1 MTDTTLK
8 LILLGEDKSASK
20 ALGAVGIGA
29 AVAGAALLKFGGD
42 AVQAYLTAEKQQ
54 AKLEDAFRRFPKLA
68 DTNIDALSELNAA
81 IQRKV
86 GADADDLAAAQATMA
101 QYDLTGK
108 QLERLTPLLVDYATK
123 TGKDMPD
130 AAGALGKALMGNA
143 RAMKDLGIDFK
154 VTGDRGADF
163 ETLLGHLQ
171 EKVGGYAESVPDAE
185 RKSKILAA
193 TFEDLQEDIGEK
205 LLPVVIALMETGQGL
220 VDWASENQAVLIPL
234 GKVAGIAAVGIAA
247 ITLAAKGVEG
257 AKGAITTVKSLTTA
271 IDGLSTKAR
280 VAAVGVG
287 AVTIALTL
295 AAAIYAQAADR
306 QAKVTAA
313 TDDFTAALQA
323 SNGAL
328 DENVRKT
335 AAKRLAD
342 ADAFGAAEHLGIA
355 LDVLTDAAMGNA
367 AAIQVVHDRLAEVQ
381 RQEIEARSATH
392 QLDTALTDSEEAIL
406 TVKDALGI
414 VSTGLDDAQ
423 TKQRQMETATKDA
436 STATRDH
443 TRATGDN
450 AEATGENADA
460 QRELADALDEATD
473 AWLRARGDVRSLEA
487 AYDGATEALWKGA
500 GVTDKMIDKHGK
512 LTAEGKKLVK
522 AYVDSGK
529 ALDVT
534 TDAGRRNQDALDGI
548 VKSAGDVRDSMVN
561 TGASAEEVDAAM
573 AEAEKQ
579 FRKVAKQMGV
589 SKGEADALAESIRG
603 IKSRTVTVN
612 AIIKVGG
619 DKGIKTVYSA
629 GGGVKFSAY
638 ATGGQIATE
647 QIAIVGEQGPEAV
660 RLPVGTSVYPATSK
674 ETRAATGGRGTTV
687 SITVNGALDAQG
699 VARQIRSMLIELDRD
714 LGGRGLGLS

>member
-234 GKVAGIAAVGIAA
+234 GTVAGVTAVGIAA
-247 ITLAAKGVEG
+247 VSAAAKGVEA
-257 AKGAITTVKSLTTA
+257 AKGAIGTVKALTVA
-271 IDGLSTKAR
+271 MEGLDAKSRA
-280 VAAVGVG
+280 AAVGAGKV
-287 AVTIALTL
+287 AIVLTV
-295 AAAIYAQAADR
+295 AAAVYTAFADR
-306 QAKVTAA
+306 QARITGA
-313 TDDFTAALQA
+313 TEDFTAALQA
-323 SNGAL
+323 SNGVL

-335 AAKRLAD
+335 AAKRLMD
-342 ADAFGAAEHLGIA
+342 DGAFTAAERLGVGV
-355 LDVLTDAAMGNA
+355 DTLTDAALGNA
-367 AAIQVVHDRLAEVQ
+367 EALQVVRDRLDEVRRAEV
-381 RQEIEARSATH
+381 EAMASTGGMDLSLSDAEQSAS
-392 QLDTALTDSEEAIL
+392 ALET
-406 TVKDALGI
+406 ALGI
-414 VSTGLDDAQ
+414 VSTGLDDARD
-423 TKQRQMETATKDA
+423 KQRQMETATRDA
-436 STATRDH
+436 TNAAGDH

-450 AEATGENADA
+450 AAATEDNAEA
-460 QRELADALDEATD
+460 QRELAEALDESTD